1 MRFDPQEAAESADL
15 LSYLSTFIFVFVFE
29 FEFAFVFELVCE
41 PSLYLSTASG
51 FGLPLLLGP
60 RRQSS
65 RCAEQSLAQGG
76 RRMKC

>member
-15 LSYLSTFIFVFVFE
+15 SSYLSTFIFVFV